1 MKLIDPD
8 VNVMKQTHD
17 LIDIIDK
24 LPCASLS
31 DFEAD
36 RTLVILVDIIN
47 GFIREGA
54 MADGRI
60 ADIIPPNV
68 KLLRAAKER
77 GMRVVAATDCHESD
91 AAEFQMF
98 PAHCVVNTSESQVV
112 KELTDE
118 GGFEVIP
125 KNSTNS
131 LNALR
136 LREIIEETGI
146 RDFIITGDCTD
157 ICVMQLCL
165 ALKTYFTEQ
174 NINPRIVVPLDCV
187 ETYDAPYHYADFA
200 NLAAIML
207 MADSGVT
214 IVKKIV

>member
-1 MKLIDPD
+1 MKLIAPD
-8 VNVMKQTHD
+8 INVMKQAHD
-17 LIDIIDK
+17 LMETIDK
-24 LPCASLS
+24 LPSAALS
-31 DFEAD
+31 DFEAGK
-36 RTLVILVDIIN
+36 TLVILVDIIN

-54 MADGRI
+54 MSDGRI
-60 ADIIPPNV
+60 AEIIPPNV
-68 KLLRAAKER
+68 QLLKAAKEK
-77 GMRVVAATDCHESD
+77 GIQVVATADCHESD
-91 AAEFQMF
+91 AAEFQMV
-98 PAHCVVNTSESQVV
+98 PCHCVVNTSESQVV

-131 LNALR
+131 LNTAR
-136 LREIIEETGI
+136 LKEIVEETGI

-165 ALKTYFTEQ
+165 ALKTYFTEK

-200 NLAAIML
+200 NLAAVKL